1 MREDGYYWVKV
12 YKGSHWLFLNGIAI
26 FKQFDHNCYDD
37 LYEEKDVYK
46 INETRILNP
55 EDESL

>member
-12 YKGSHWLFLNGIAI
+12 YKGSHWVVLEWDSY

-55 EDESL
+55 EEESL